1 MVVFEKEKKVGIIRL
16 NDGKVNAL
24 SYQMIRSIKE
34 VVEQAYE
41 DESVG
46 GLILT
51 GRPGA
56 FSAGLDVMEQAQMD
70 AEEAHQFWVTY
81 FQMLQAMVRYP
92 KPFVCAISG
101 FAPAGATP
109 LTLCADYRIMSND
122 SKCVIGLHEFKLSMQ
137 IPELMIDLWSY
148 ALGEAKAFQLIQT
161 ATLLNANEALE
172 ANLIQEIGSPET
184 VLDLAKKHMNK
195 CLQVEPSVYIE
206 SKRLARKQLLQ
217 LVDRDMEKMASD
229 FVAFTNTPA
238 LKARVT
244 AFAEKLKQKN

>member
-1 MVVFEKEKKVGIIRL
+1 
-16 NDGKVNAL
+16 
-24 SYQMIRSIKE
+24 
-34 VVEQAYE
+34 
-41 DESVG
+41 
-46 GLILT
+46 
-51 GRPGA
+51 
-56 FSAGLDVMEQAQMD
+56 
-70 AEEAHQFWVTY
+70 
-81 FQMLQAMVRYP
+81 MLQVMVRYP

-161 ATLLNANEALE
+161 ATLLNANAALE
-172 ANLIQEIGSPET
+172 ASLIQEIGSPET

-217 LVDRDMEKMASD
+217 LVDRDMVKMASD